1 MSQIV
6 LSPSYRFLPT
16 FNDSPGAHTLSET
29 IQGKT
34 DSGAVEI
41 NKRYLSIT
49 AFFGADDNNRVLA
62 VVYCSLLALQFGLQP
77 LIASRLTPPGVS
89 KSSIVIATEITKIII
104 AAVTL
109 MGESSEER
117 KQLFRSWNFI
127 DSLKAA
133 AIPAT
138 LYAIQN
144 LAVQYGY
151 VLLDS
156 MTFNL
161 LNQTKVS
168 TYGPNQNYR
177 AVYSHTYPNTTS
189 F

>member
-1 MSQIV
+1 MSQII

-16 FNDSPGAHTLSET
+16 FNDSPGAHTLLDQPVQTVSDYNA
-29 IQGKT
+29 IQTKKK
-34 DSGAVEI
+34 DI
-41 NKRYLSIT
+41 SIIS
-49 AFFGADDNNRVLA
+49 FFRTDDNRFLA
-62 VVYCSLLALQFGLQP
+62 VLYCSLLALQFGLQP

-89 KSSIVIATEITKIII
+89 KSSVVIATEITKIVI
-104 AAVTL
+104 AAFSL
-109 MGESSEER
+109 MSESAEER
-117 KQLFRSWNFI
+117 QQLFRKWRFI

-161 LNQTKVS
+161 LNQTKV
-168 TYGPNQNYR
+168 Q
-177 AVYSHTYPNTTS
+177 